1 MSTRFRSP
9 GKIMFLD
16 PMELKQ
22 LERQF
27 ERQRYRA
34 KLNSEVHLQDRA
46 TPSIQ
51 GEICV
56 SHKTLKHTQS
66 VKQMRH
72 TGFK

>member
-1 MSTRFRSP
+1 
-9 GKIMFLD
+9 MFLD

-27 ERQRYRA
+27 ERQQRCRA
-34 KLNSEVHLQDRA
+34 KLNSKVHLQHRA
-46 TPSIQ
+46 TPSTQ
-51 GEICV
+51 GEIGV
-56 SHKTLKHTQS
+56 PHKTPKQTQS